1 MRDFSQC
8 TSSLE
13 QIHGGGWLGRP
24 DPIKSGPSAGLP
36 LGGSWRMEQV
46 KYFMCRWCPCR
57 GEKSG
62 LDRKNSLILL
72 VKNPWA
78 LGHIVAL
85 PSDSLVTWDM

>member
-1 MRDFSQC
+1 
-8 TSSLE
+8 
-13 QIHGGGWLGRP
+13 
-24 DPIKSGPSAGLP
+24 
-36 LGGSWRMEQV
+36 MEQV